1 MVRYS
6 SVPSWNGDP
15 LLVFDVDFNVVFI
28 MDDMDK
34 NVTLSVEIA
43 GVPFKN
49 PLVAASGT
57 FGFGGEYDELYD
69 VGCLGGISS
78 KGLTLHP
85 KDGNEGIRV
94 WETASGMMNSV
105 GLQNP
110 GIDEFIDTGIAQMRQ
125 FGNVLI
131 ANMGGHSMEDY
142 VAGAAKLSNADI
154 DMLEL
159 NISCPNV
166 KSGGMAFGI
175 KAEVAREVVKA
186 VRDVC
191 HKPLIVKLSPN
202 AENIVDM
209 AMACE
214 DAGAD
219 ALSLV
224 NTFQAMAIDI
234 HKRKPVF
241 NNVYA
246 GLSGAA
252 IKPIALRM
260 VHAVC
265 QKVRVPV
272 FGMGGVY
279 TAEDVLEFVMAG
291 ATAVQIGTVNFNNPL
306 AGRDILDAL
315 VRLCQQEGIS
325 NISEV
330 RGVC

>member
-1 MVRYS
+1 ME
-6 SVPSWNGDP
+6 
-15 LLVFDVDFNVVFI
+15 NV
-28 MDDMDK
+28 
-34 NVTLSVEIA
+34 NLSVKVA
-43 GVPFKN
+43 GVSFKN
-49 PLVAASGT
+49 PIIAASGT
-57 FGFGGEYDELYD
+57 FGFGEEYNELYN

-78 KGLTLHP
+78 KGLTLHG

-110 GIDEFIDTGIAQMRQ
+110 GVEHFIQEGIAQMRC

-131 ANMGGHSMEDY
+131 ANMGGHSMDDY
-142 VAGAAKLSNADI
+142 ITGTSMLSNADI

-175 KAEVAREVVKA
+175 KAEVAREVVKE
-186 VRDVC
+186 VRKVC
-191 HKPLIVKLSPN
+191 TKPLMVKLSPN

-209 AMACE
+209 ALACE
-214 DAGAD
+214 EAGAD

-260 VHAVC
+260 VHSVC
-265 QKVRVPV
+265 KNVKVPV
-272 FGMGGVY
+272 VGMGGIY
-279 TAEDVLEFVMAG
+279 TAEDVLEFIMAG
-291 ATAVQIGTVNFNNPL
+291 AEAVQIGTVNFNNPL
-306 AGRDILDAL
+306 AGREILDDL
-315 VRLCQQEGIS
+315 VRLCEKEGIADI
-325 NISEV
+325 NEI
-330 RGVC
+330 RGICL

>member
-1 MVRYS
+1 M
-6 SVPSWNGDP
+6 
-15 LLVFDVDFNVVFI
+15 
-28 MDDMDK
+28 K
-34 NVTLSVEIA
+34 IA

-49 PLVAASGT
+49 PIIAASGT
-57 FGFGGEYDELYD
+57 FGFGEEYHELYD

-110 GIDEFIDTGIAQMRQ
+110 GVEAFIDHGIAQMRR

-142 VAGAAKLSNADI
+142 ITGATMLSNADI

-175 KAEVAREVVKA
+175 KADVAREVVTA
-186 VRDVC
+186 VRKVC

-209 AMACE
+209 ALACE
-214 DAGAD
+214 EAGAD

-260 VHAVC
+260 VHSVC
-265 QKVRVPV
+265 KQVHVPV
-272 FGMGGVY
+272 IGIGGIY
-279 TAEDVLEFVMAG
+279 TAEDVLEFIMAG
-291 ATAVQIGTVNFNNPL
+291 AQAVQIGTVNFNNPL
-306 AGRDILDAL
+306 VGQEILNNL
-315 VRLCQQEGIS
+315 TQLCQSEGIS
-325 NISEV
+325 DINEI
-330 RGVC
+330 RGIC

>member
-1 MVRYS
+1 MSDIV
-6 SVPSWNGDP
+6 N
-15 LLVFDVDFNVVFI
+15 
-28 MDDMDK
+28 
-34 NVTLSVEIA
+34 LSVEIT

-49 PLVAASGT
+49 PLIAASGT
-57 FGFGGEYDELYD
+57 FGFGEEYHELYD

-110 GIDEFIDTGIAQMRQ
+110 GIEAFIASGIAQMRR
-125 FGNVLI
+125 FDNVLI
-131 ANMGGHSMEDY
+131 ANMGGHSMDDY
-142 VAGAAKLSNADI
+142 VTGAAMLSEANI

-175 KAEVAREVVKA
+175 KAEVAKEVVTE
-186 VRDVC
+186 VRKVC

-202 AENIVDM
+202 AENIVEM
-209 AMACE
+209 ALACE
-214 DAGAD
+214 SAGAD

-234 HKRKPVF
+234 RKSKPVF

-265 QKVRVPV
+265 QKVQVPV
-272 FGMGGVY
+272 IGIGGIY
-279 TAEDVLEFVMAG
+279 TAEDVVEFIMAG
-291 ATAVQIGTVNFNNPL
+291 AS
-306 AGRDILDAL
+306 AG
-315 VRLCQQEGIS
+315 
-325 NISEV
+325 
-330 RGVC
+330 

>member
-1 MVRYS
+1 MEQ
-6 SVPSWNGDP
+6 NI
-15 LLVFDVDFNVVFI
+15 N
-28 MDDMDK
+28 
-34 NVTLSVEIA
+34 LSVKVA

-49 PLVAASGT
+49 PLIAASGT
-57 FGFGGEYDELYD
+57 FGFGEEYNELYD
-69 VGCLGGISS
+69 VGCLGGICS

-85 KDGNEGIRV
+85 KDGNEGVRV

-110 GIDEFIDTGIAQMRQ
+110 GVEAFIENGIAQMRRY
-125 FGNVLI
+125 GNVLI

-142 VAGAAKLSNADI
+142 VTGAALLSASDI

-175 KAEVAREVVKA
+175 KAEVAEEVVRA
-186 VRDVC
+186 VRNVC
-191 HKPLIVKLSPN
+191 IKPLIVKLSPN
-202 AENIVDM
+202 AENIVEM
-209 AMACE
+209 ALACE
-214 DAGAD
+214 RAGAD

-234 HKRKPVF
+234 HRRKPVF

-260 VHAVC
+260 VHSVSKAVE
-265 QKVRVPV
+265 VPV
-272 FGMGGVY
+272 IGIGGIY
-279 TAEDVLEFVMAG
+279 TAEDVLEFTMAG
-291 ATAVQIGTVNFNNPL
+291 AAAVQLGTIHFNNPE
-306 AGRDILDAL
+306 AGRNVLEEL
-315 VRLCQQEGIS
+315 RQLCLREGIS
-325 NISEV
+325 DVNEV
-330 RGVC
+330 RGIC

>member
-1 MVRYS
+1 ME
-6 SVPSWNGDP
+6 
-15 LLVFDVDFNVVFI
+15 I
-28 MDDMDK
+28 K
-34 NVTLSVEIA
+34 NVDLSVNIA
-43 GVPFKN
+43 GGSFKN
-49 PLVAASGT
+49 PVIAASGT
-57 FGFGGEYDELYD
+57 FGFGEEYNELYD
-69 VGCLGGISS
+69 VGCLGGICS

-110 GIDEFIDTGIAQMRQ
+110 GIESFIANEIPVMRR

-131 ANMGGHSMEDY
+131 ANMGGHSLEDY
-142 VAGAAKLSNADI
+142 VTGASMLSSADI

-175 KAEVAREVVKA
+175 KADIAHTVVKEVRA
-186 VRDVC
+186 VCD
-191 HKPLIVKLSPN
+191 KPLIVKLSPN
-202 AENIVDM
+202 AENILDM
-209 AMACE
+209 AKACE
-214 DAGAD
+214 NAGAD

-260 VHAVC
+260 VHSVC
-265 QKVRVPV
+265 KQVHVPV
-272 FGMGGVY
+272 IGIGGIY
-279 TAEDVLEFVMAG
+279 TAEDVLEFMMAG
-291 ATAVQIGTVNFNNPL
+291 ATAVQIGTVNFNDPL
-306 AGRDILDAL
+306 AGKNVLEELSAL
-315 VRLCQQEGIS
+315 CRREGIVDI
-325 NISEV
+325 NEI
-330 RGVC
+330 RGIC

>member
-1 MVRYS
+1 M
-6 SVPSWNGDP
+6 DI
-15 LLVFDVDFNVVFI
+15 DVN
-28 MDDMDK
+28 
-34 NVTLSVEIA
+34 LSVEVA
-43 GVPFKN
+43 GIPFKN
-49 PLVAASGT
+49 PLIAASGT
-57 FGFGGEYDELYD
+57 FGFGEEYNELYD
-69 VGCLGGISS
+69 VGCLGGICS

-85 KDGNEGIRV
+85 KDGNDGIRV

-110 GIDEFIDTGIAQMRQ
+110 GVEAFIETGIAQMRR

-142 VAGAAKLSNADI
+142 VTGATMLSSSDI

-175 KAEVAREVVKA
+175 KADVAEEVVRA
-186 VRDVC
+186 VRKVC
-191 HKPLIVKLSPN
+191 TKPLIVKLSPN
-202 AENIVDM
+202 AENIVEM
-209 AMACE
+209 ALACE
-214 DAGAD
+214 RAGAD

-234 HKRKPVF
+234 RKRKPVF

-260 VHAVC
+260 VHSVC
-265 QKVRVPV
+265 KQVRIPV
-272 FGMGGVY
+272 IGIGGIY
-279 TAEDVLEFVMAG
+279 TAEDVLEFIMAG
-291 ATAVQIGTVNFNNPL
+291 AAAVQLGTVNFNNPL
-306 AGRDILDAL
+306 AGREVLDAL
-315 VRLCQQEGIS
+315 SELCRREGIADI
-325 NISEV
+325 NEI

>member
-1 MVRYS
+1 MM
-6 SVPSWNGDP
+6 NT
-15 LLVFDVDFNVVFI
+15 I
-28 MDDMDK
+28 K
-34 NVTLSVEIA
+34 LSVDVA
-43 GVPFKN
+43 GVSFKN
-49 PLVAASGT
+49 PRIAASGT
-57 FGFGGEYDELYD
+57 FGFGEEYNELYN

-78 KGLTLHP
+78 KGLTLHG

-110 GIDEFIDTGIAQMRQ
+110 GVEHFIQEGIAQMRR

-131 ANMGGHSMEDY
+131 ANMGGHSMDDY
-142 VAGAAKLSNADI
+142 VTGASMLSQADI

-186 VRDVC
+186 VREVC
-191 HKPLIVKLSPN
+191 HKPLMVKLSPN
-202 AENIVDM
+202 AENIVEM
-209 AMACE
+209 ALACE
-214 DAGAD
+214 EAGAD

-260 VHAVC
+260 VHSVC
-265 QKVRVPV
+265 KQVKIPV
-272 FGMGGVY
+272 VGMGGIY
-279 TAEDVLEFVMAG
+279 AAADVIEFIMAG
-291 ATAVQIGTVNFNNPL
+291 AHAVQIGTVNFNNPL
-306 AGRDILDAL
+306 AGQDILADL
-315 VRLCQQEGIS
+315 FSLCQKEGIS
-325 NISEV
+325 DINEI
-330 RGVC
+330 RGVCL

>member
-1 MVRYS
+1 
-6 SVPSWNGDP
+6 
-15 LLVFDVDFNVVFI
+15 
-28 MDDMDK
+28 MDK
-34 NVTLSVEIA
+34 IVNLSVEVA

-49 PLVAASGT
+49 PLIAASGT
-57 FGFGGEYDELYD
+57 FGFGEEYNELYD
-69 VGCLGGISS
+69 VGCLGGICS

-85 KDGNEGIRV
+85 KDGNDGIRV

-110 GIDEFIDTGIAQMRQ
+110 GVEAFIETGIAQMRR
-125 FGNVLI
+125 FGNVFI

-142 VAGAAKLSNADI
+142 VTGATMLSSSDI

-175 KAEVAREVVKA
+175 KADVAEEVVRA
-186 VRDVC
+186 VRKVC
-191 HKPLIVKLSPN
+191 TKPLIVKLSPN
-202 AENIVDM
+202 AENIVEM
-209 AMACE
+209 AFACE
-214 DAGAD
+214 RAGAD

-234 HKRKPVF
+234 RKRKPVF

-260 VHAVC
+260 VHSVC
-265 QKVRVPV
+265 KQVRIPV
-272 FGMGGVY
+272 IGIGGIY
-279 TAEDVLEFVMAG
+279 TAEDVLEFIMAG
-291 ATAVQIGTVNFNNPL
+291 AAAVQLGTVNFNNPL
-306 AGRDILDAL
+306 AGREVLDAL
-315 VRLCQQEGIS
+315 SELCRREGIADI
-325 NISEV
+325 NEI

>member
-1 MVRYS
+1 MSDTV
-6 SVPSWNGDP
+6 
-15 LLVFDVDFNVVFI
+15 
-28 MDDMDK
+28 K
-34 NVTLSVEIA
+34 LSVEIA

-49 PLVAASGT
+49 PIIAASGT
-57 FGFGGEYDELYD
+57 FGFGEEYHELYD

-94 WETASGMMNSV
+94 WETAAGMMNSV

-110 GIDEFIDTGIAQMRQ
+110 GVEAFIDHGIAQMRR

-142 VAGAAKLSNADI
+142 ITGATMLSNADS

-175 KAEVAREVVKA
+175 KADVAREVVTA
-186 VRDVC
+186 VRKVC

-202 AENIVDM
+202 AENIVEM
-209 AMACE
+209 ALACE
-214 DAGAD
+214 EAGAD

-260 VHAVC
+260 VHSVC
-265 QKVRVPV
+265 KQVHVPV
-272 FGMGGVY
+272 IGIGGIY
-279 TAEDVLEFVMAG
+279 TAEDVLEFIMAG
-291 ATAVQIGTVNFNNPL
+291 AQAVQIGTVNFNNPL
-306 AGRDILDAL
+306 VGQEILNNL
-315 VRLCQQEGIS
+315 SQLCQAEGIADI
-325 NISEV
+325 NEI
-330 RGVC
+330 RGIC

>member
-1 MVRYS
+1 MD
-6 SVPSWNGDP
+6 N
-15 LLVFDVDFNVVFI
+15 DV
-28 MDDMDK
+28 K
-34 NVTLSVEIA
+34 LSVEIA
-43 GVPFKN
+43 GVPFRN
-49 PLVAASGT
+49 PLIAASGT
-57 FGFGGEYDELYD
+57 FGFGEEYNELYD
-69 VGCLGGISS
+69 VGCLGGICS

-110 GIDEFIDTGIAQMRQ
+110 GVEAFIASGIAQMRR

-131 ANMGGHSMEDY
+131 ANMGGHSMDDY
-142 VAGAAKLSNADI
+142 ITGAAMLSDAGI

-175 KAEVAREVVKA
+175 KAEVAKEVVLE
-186 VRDVC
+186 VRKVC

-202 AENIVDM
+202 AENIVEM
-209 AMACE
+209 ALACE
-214 DAGAD
+214 AAGAD

-234 HKRKPVF
+234 RKRKPVF
-241 NNVYA
+241 NNVHA

-265 QKVRVPV
+265 KQVHVPV
-272 FGMGGVY
+272 IGIGGIY

-291 ATAVQIGTVNFNNPL
+291 AAAVQLGTVNFNNPL
-306 AGRDILDAL
+306 AGQEVLNSLVELCRREGILD
-315 VRLCQQEGIS
+315 I
-325 NISEV
+325 NTV
-330 RGVC
+330 RGIC

>member
-1 MVRYS
+1 MME
-6 SVPSWNGDP
+6 
-15 LLVFDVDFNVVFI
+15 NV
-28 MDDMDK
+28 
-34 NVTLSVEIA
+34 NLSVKVA
-43 GVPFKN
+43 GVSFKN
-49 PLVAASGT
+49 PIIAASGT
-57 FGFGGEYDELYD
+57 FGFGDEYNELYN

-78 KGLTLHP
+78 KGLTLHG

-110 GIDEFIDTGIAQMRQ
+110 GVEHFIQEGIAQMRR

-131 ANMGGHSMEDY
+131 ANMGGHSMDDY
-142 VAGAAKLSNADI
+142 IMGASMLSNADI

-175 KAEVAREVVKA
+175 KAEVAREVVKE
-186 VRDVC
+186 VRKVC
-191 HKPLIVKLSPN
+191 AKPLMVKLSPN

-209 AMACE
+209 ALACE
-214 DAGAD
+214 EAGAD

-260 VHAVC
+260 VHSVC
-265 QKVRVPV
+265 KNVKVPV
-272 FGMGGVY
+272 VGMGGIY
-279 TAEDVLEFVMAG
+279 TAEDVLEFIMAG
-291 ATAVQIGTVNFNNPL
+291 AQAVQIGTVNFNNPL
-306 AGRDILDAL
+306 AGRIILDDL
-315 VRLCQQEGIS
+315 VRLCVKEGIADI
-325 NISEV
+325 NEI
-330 RGVC
+330 RGVCL

>member
-1 MVRYS
+1 MME
-6 SVPSWNGDP
+6 
-15 LLVFDVDFNVVFI
+15 NV
-28 MDDMDK
+28 
-34 NVTLSVEIA
+34 NLSVKVA
-43 GVPFKN
+43 GVSFKN
-49 PLVAASGT
+49 PIIAASGT
-57 FGFGGEYDELYD
+57 FGFGEEYNELYN

-78 KGLTLHP
+78 KGLTLHG

-110 GIDEFIDTGIAQMRQ
+110 GVEHFIQEGIAQMRR

-131 ANMGGHSMEDY
+131 ANMGGHSMDDY
-142 VAGAAKLSNADI
+142 ITGASMLSNADI

-175 KAEVAREVVKA
+175 KAVVAREVVKE
-186 VRDVC
+186 VRKVC
-191 HKPLIVKLSPN
+191 SKPLMVKLSPN

-209 AMACE
+209 ALACE
-214 DAGAD
+214 EAGAD

-260 VHAVC
+260 VHSVC
-265 QKVRVPV
+265 KNVKVPV
-272 FGMGGVY
+272 VGMGGIY
-279 TAEDVLEFVMAG
+279 TAEDVLEFIMAG
-291 ATAVQIGTVNFNNPL
+291 AEAVQIGTVNFNNPL
-306 AGRDILDAL
+306 AGREILDDL
-315 VRLCQQEGIS
+315 VRLCEKEGIADI
-325 NISEV
+325 NEI
-330 RGVC
+330 RGICL

>member
-1 MVRYS
+1 MME
-6 SVPSWNGDP
+6 
-15 LLVFDVDFNVVFI
+15 NV
-28 MDDMDK
+28 
-34 NVTLSVEIA
+34 NLSVKVA
-43 GVPFKN
+43 GVSFKN
-49 PLVAASGT
+49 PIIAASGT
-57 FGFGGEYDELYD
+57 FGFGDEYNELYN

-78 KGLTLHP
+78 KGLTLHG

-110 GIDEFIDTGIAQMRQ
+110 GVEHFIQEGIAQMRR

-131 ANMGGHSMEDY
+131 ANMGGHSMDDY
-142 VAGAAKLSNADI
+142 ITVASMLSNADI

-175 KAEVAREVVKA
+175 KAEVAREVVKE
-186 VRDVC
+186 VRKVC
-191 HKPLIVKLSPN
+191 AKPLMVKLSPN

-209 AMACE
+209 ALACE
-214 DAGAD
+214 EAGAD

-260 VHAVC
+260 VHSVC
-265 QKVRVPV
+265 KNVKVPV
-272 FGMGGVY
+272 VGMGGIY
-279 TAEDVLEFVMAG
+279 TAEDVLEFIMAG
-291 ATAVQIGTVNFNNPL
+291 AQAVQIGTVNFNNPL
-306 AGRDILDAL
+306 AGRIILDDL
-315 VRLCQQEGIS
+315 VRLCVKEGIADI
-325 NISEV
+325 NEI
-330 RGVC
+330 RGVCL